1 MRYITYHLNIS
12 SIGPTPYIYN
22 QVMGFGEVGKAEGL
36 GGGQH
41 PSSILVDT
49 LGMAWM
55 VYEDWD
61 RARHSDLTDHI

>member
-1 MRYITYHLNIS
+1 
-12 SIGPTPYIYN
+12 
-22 QVMGFGEVGKAEGL
+22 MGFGEVGKAEGL